1 MPTHEPTPASVIRG
15 HEVLNLI
22 ASRGGRCTVVELRA
36 AAARAFGSQ
45 AIFGNCHGDLFD
57 FDALL
62 AFLEVK
68 GKIARKENEVS
79 LGAVSACSGH

>member
-1 MPTHEPTPASVIRG
+1 MPTNEPTPASLIHG
-15 HEVLNLI
+15 HDVLNLI

-45 AIFGNCHGDLFD
+45 AIFGNCHGGIFD

-62 AFLEVK
+62 AFLELK
-68 GKIARKENEVS
+68 GKIARNGDEVS
-79 LGAVSACSGH
+79 LGAVPACSGH